1 MRGAAAAIRV
11 KALTELIFAT
21 KTLFVAVLGSNG
33 LIERANAGLTGSAGR
48 DVTGTDLSELIVPVH
63 RVRFRAWLQRANGD
77 VARFS
82 YAPHATDVPLDV
94 LVRVASDARR
104 RVVVL
109 EADIE
114 NDLRA
119 ANHLFEL
126 AEGLTEAR
134 RRLNALAETDS
145 LTGVFNRR
153 GLDRALAPLASSGRP
168 LTAAMIDVDHFKAVN
183 DRFGHADGDRVLK
196 RISDVLRAT
205 VRRTDVV
212 ARYGGEEFVVI
223 LSDSPLDVG
232 LAWAER
238 ARTAIE
244 AAEVDDGGIRV
255 TASVGVAQRRDGE
268 SFDDLLARADSALYE
283 AKTDGRNR
291 VRASV

>member
-1 MRGAAAAIRV
+1 MRSTSEGQHRCR
-11 KALTELIFAT
+11 
-21 KTLFVAVLGSNG
+21 
-33 LIERANAGLTGSAGR
+33 RAGK
-48 DVTGTDLSELIVPVH
+48 
-63 RVRFRAWLQRANGD
+63 RA
-77 VARFS
+77 
-82 YAPHATDVPLDV
+82 H
-94 LVRVASDARR
+94 VRVASEVGGRHIPMD
-104 RVVVL
+104 V
-109 EADIE
+109 
-114 NDLRA
+114 
-119 ANHLFEL
+119 
-126 AEGLTEAR
+126 R

-196 RISDVLRAT
+196 RISDVLGAT

-244 AAEVDDGGIRV
+244 APEVDDGGIRV
-255 TASVGVAQRRDGE
+255 TASGGVAQRRDGE

-283 AKTDGRNR
+283 AKADGRNR
-291 VRASV
+291 VRVSA